1 MSALLDPGFA
11 RELEALRRRMQVRA
25 RSGRGGDHIAK
36 RRGSSAEFLEH
47 RSYAPGDDLRRIDWL
62 AFART
67 GEPVFKLFRAEE
79 DVIVRL
85 VVDASR
91 SLDAGSSGSP
101 PFGSLSGA
109 PSKLLVAQKLAAA
122 IGYMALASSERAQ
135 VIAAGDGL
143 TRVREPTRGRGSLA
157 KLLRELDEI
166 APLGGTDL
174 TRAID
179 GVALRS
185 DRPGMLVILSD
196 FLDPGPFDGAITRAA
211 AAGHDVALV
220 QVLSPEELAPSF
232 EGDLALEDAETGAIV
247 EVTVDARAI
256 EAYMAR
262 LNALLLALRNVAR
275 KHRATYIRVATTEPL
290 LAAIRRFVARAV
302 D

>member
-1 MSALLDPGFA
+1 MSELLEPGFA

-25 RSGRGGDHIAK
+25 RSGRGGEHIAK

-47 RSYAPGDDLRRIDWL
+47 RPYAPGDDLRRIDWL

-91 SLDAGSSGSP
+91 SLDAGSP
-101 PFGSLSGA
+101 R
-109 PSKLLVAQKLAAA
+109 KLLVAQKLAAA

-135 VIAAGDGL
+135 VIAASDGL
-143 TRVREPTRGRGSLA
+143 SRVREPTRGRGSLA

-174 TRAID
+174 SRAID
-179 GVALRS
+179 GVVLRS
-185 DRPGMLVILSD
+185 DRPGMLVVVSD
-196 FLDPGPFDGAITRAA
+196 FMDPGPFDAAITRAA
-211 AAGHDVALV
+211 SAGHDVAMV
-220 QVLSPEELAPSF
+220 QVLSPEEIAPTF
-232 EGDLALEDAETGAIV
+232 EGDLALEDAETGAVV

-256 EAYMAR
+256 EAYVAR
-262 LNALLLALRNVAR
+262 LNALLMALRALAR
-275 KHRATYIRVATTEPL
+275 KHRATYVRATTNEPL
-290 LAAIRRFVARAV
+290 LAVIRRFVGRAV